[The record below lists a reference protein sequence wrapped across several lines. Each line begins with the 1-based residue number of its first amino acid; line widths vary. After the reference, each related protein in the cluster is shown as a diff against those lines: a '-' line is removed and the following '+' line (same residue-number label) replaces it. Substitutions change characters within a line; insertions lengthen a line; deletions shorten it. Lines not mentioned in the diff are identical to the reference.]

1 MLKLHGCISR
11 KTVFELNRMSRYTE
25 WNTTENEGSE
35 NNVRD
40 SQDVEIRNIRDVQN
54 PL

>member
-11 KTVFELNRMSRYTE
+11 YTVFELNKISRYTE
-25 WNTTENEGSE
+25 WNTTENEDSE

-40 SQDVEIRNIRDVQN
+40 RQDVEIQNIRDVQN